1 MNLEY
6 TETNAKKRRAVRT
19 KLRLAHLI
27 ERDRGVWKYA
37 LASMWALDCA
47 AVSVSALGMP
57 TGLGRPFDIG
67 AALVLNA
74 AGMALAAWVVA
85 ILLALAGADKLP
97 RFTVGGAIYSG
108 VLAYFVLYFS
118 ELGWK
123 ASLAM
128 ATTITLAA
136 CVIGL
141 LVGFIV
147 RKGARSRRIAIGT
160 LAVVAGLTVL
170 PTVPSFLSGGSAT
183 DSDEAADAG
192 DSGVLEVR
200 TLASLPSD
208 PSQPGSYIY
217 RQFTYASGKDKHRAE
232 FGKDTELLS
241 PSVDASAY
249 IEHWPWLREQF
260 WGFDETALPL
270 NGRVWLPEGDGPY
283 PIMLMVH
290 GNHLMEDFSDEGYG
304 YLGELLASRG
314 IAAVSVDENFV
325 NYSVWSGIPEQD
337 MKLRAWLLL
346 QHVRLLQA
354 YSEEEDTPFYGR
366 IDFNRVALLG
376 HSRGGQAA
384 AMAADA
390 QRWFAEDPSV
400 PDAASY
406 EIQAVIALAPT
417 DTEVDG
423 ERPRLEDV
431 SYLTLQGA
439 KDADLV
445 SFYGDRQYGRVDFSG
460 DDSAFKASLYI
471 EDANHSQF
479 NTTWGRSDNAMP
491 AGLFIRPKHLL
502 PAEEQRRI
510 AQIYVSAFA
519 ETVFHRSLEYDALF
533 RDYRAGSAYLPDTRY
548 FNQYENGD
556 FRKLIDFSGED
567 PSRPSSDVAAEASG
581 LTDWQHANALD
592 RQGEGKADK
601 GVELGWQEEGSYT
614 LVLGP
619 ALRESHEEEDLLL
632 FSLANMSRV
641 LEKELLQEEDLDEL
655 EALEEAL
662 ESSLSIEIELE
673 DSSGNSARLPLD
685 LFMEAEPP
693 VETEFTWLPALE
705 PVLAKGKFKDAEEPV
720 YQTYELP
727 LKEFVEENPDFDLSE
742 WERITFHFNEG
753 PGKVMLDSVGLMAG

>member
-6 TETNAKKRRAVRT
+6 TETKAKKRTAAGT
-19 KLRLAHLI
+19 KLRLANLI
-27 ERDRGVWKYA
+27 ERDRGVWQYA
-37 LASMWALDCA
+37 LAAMWALDCA

-74 AGMALAAWVVA
+74 AGMALAAWIVA
-85 ILLALAGADKLP
+85 VLLALAGADKVP
-97 RFTVGGAIYSG
+97 RYTTGGAVYTG
-108 VLAYFVLYFS
+108 ALVYTVLYFS

-123 ASLAM
+123 ASLAISL
-128 ATTITLAA
+128 T
-136 CVIGL
+136 V
-141 LVGFIV
+141 
-147 RKGARSRRIAIGT
+147 T
-160 LAVVAGLTVL
+160 LAVAGLGILAGVVVRSGTRSRKIALGALAIVAALTVL
-170 PTVPSFLSGGSAT
+170 PTVPSFLSGDSAT

-192 DSGVLEVR
+192 DSGALEVR
-200 TLASLPSD
+200 ALAMLPSD
-208 PSQPGSYIY
+208 PSQPGSYAY
-217 RQFTYASGKDKHRAE
+217 RQFTYASGKDKHRSE
-232 FGKDTELLS
+232 FGKDAELLS

-249 IEHWPWLREQF
+249 IEHWPWLRQQF

-354 YSEEEDTPFYGR
+354 YSEEADTPFYGR
-366 IDFNRVALLG
+366 IDLGQIALLG

-390 QRWFAEDPSV
+390 QRWFADDPSV

-406 EIQAVIALAPT
+406 EIQAIIALAPT

-423 ERPRLEDV
+423 ERPRLQDV

-445 SFYGDRQYGRVDFSG
+445 SFYGDRQYGRVEFSG
-460 DDSAFKASLYI
+460 NNDGFKASLYI

-479 NTTWGRSDNAMP
+479 NTTWGRSDSAMP

-510 AQIYVSAFA
+510 AKVYVSAFA
-519 ETVFHRSLEYDALF
+519 EAVFHQSLEYDALF
-533 RDYRAGSAYLPDTRY
+533 RDYRAGSAYLPNTRY
-548 FNQYENGD
+548 FNQYENGN
-556 FRKLIDFSGED
+556 FRKLIEFAGDD
-567 PSRPSSDVAAEASG
+567 PGRPAPGMKAEASG
-581 LTDWQHANALD
+581 LTDWQHANAQD

-601 GVELGWQEEGSYT
+601 GVELGWREEGSYT
-614 LVLGP
+614 IVLGP
-619 ALRESHEEEDLLL
+619 VLRESPEEEDLLL
-632 FSLANMSRV
+632 FSMANRSR
-641 LEKELLQEEDLDEL
+641 EL
-655 EALEEAL
+655 EETLADVEEPEEIEAIEEAI
-662 ESSLSIEIELE
+662 ESSLSIDIELE
-673 DSSGNSARLPLD
+673 DSAGNFARLPLD

-693 VETEFTWLPALE
+693 VETEFAWLPALE
-705 PVLAKGKFKDAEEPV
+705 PLLAKGRFKDAEEAV

-742 WERITFHFNEG
+742 WERMTFHFNEG
-753 PGKVMLDSVGLMAG
+753 PGKVMLDTVGLMAG

>member
-6 TETNAKKRRAVRT
+6 TETNAEKRIAAGKRL
-19 KLRLAHLI
+19 KLVYLL

-37 LASMWALDCA
+37 LAAMWALDSG

-57 TGLGRPFDIG
+57 TGLGRTFDIA

-74 AGMALAAWVVA
+74 AGMVLAAWIVA
-85 ILLALAGADKLP
+85 ILLALGGAGKVP
-97 RFTVGGAIYSG
+97 RFTVGGVIYTG

-128 ATTITLAA
+128 AATITLVA
-136 CVIGL
+136 CGIGL

-147 RKGARSRRIAIGT
+147 RRGARSRRIAIGT

-170 PTVPSFLSGGSAT
+170 PTVPSFFSGGSAT
-183 DSDEAADAG
+183 DADEAADAG
-192 DSGVLEVR
+192 DSGVFEVR
-200 TLASLPSD
+200 ALAMLPSD
-208 PSQPGSYIY
+208 PSQPGSNAY

-232 FGKDTELLS
+232 FGRDADTLS

-249 IEHWPWLREQF
+249 IEHWPWLRQQF
-260 WGFDETALPL
+260 WGFDETGLPL
-270 NGRVWLPEGDGPY
+270 NGRVWLPEGDGPF

-346 QHVRLLQA
+346 QHIRLLQA
-354 YSEEEDTPFYGR
+354 YFEEEDTPFYGR
-366 IDFNRVALLG
+366 IDLGQVALLG

-390 QRWFAEDPSV
+390 QRWFADDPSV
-400 PDAASY
+400 PDIASY
-406 EIQAVIALAPT
+406 KIQAVIALAPT

-445 SFYGDRQYGRVDFSG
+445 SFYGDRQYGRVAFPG

-519 ETVFHRSLEYDALF
+519 ETVFHRSREYDALF
-533 RDYRAGSAYLPDTRY
+533 RDYRAGLAYLPDTRY

-556 FRKLIDFSGED
+556 FRQLIDFSGED
-567 PSRPSSDVAAEASG
+567 PERLSNGVTAEASG

-592 RQGEGKADK
+592 REGEGKADK

-614 LVLGP
+614 IVLGP
-619 ALRESHEEEDLLL
+619 ALRESPEEEDLLL
-632 FSLANMSRV
+632 FSLANMNRV
-641 LEKELLQEEDLDEL
+641 LEDELREEDLDEL
-655 EALEEAL
+655 QALEEAL

-705 PVLAKGKFKDAEEPV
+705 PVLAKGKFKDASEPV